1 MDHRWLMGDVNWLD
15 ELLFE
20 LLGITLLSTHGQ
32 CVLCLTH
39 ALAGR
44 HLRGEKK
51 GKGKGA
57 LEA

>member
-1 MDHRWLMGDVNWLD
+1 MGDVNWLD